1 MLCEKCGK
9 NEATNYYEYN
19 INGQQMKLHL
29 CSHCA
34 QQMGL
39 GSLGWPSAM
48 GVPNLLFASGLAG
61 GQGAHGAGRVCSCGA
76 TEAEIRRT
84 GRPGCAQCYQTF
96 QDLFLPMI
104 RRIHGGVQHVG
115 AAPKGAPVSPEARL
129 DRLNAE
135 MSQAI
140 AKQDFERA
148 AQLRDEI
155 KALGEQG
162 GQA

>member
-19 INGQQMKLHL
+19 INGQQMQIHL
-29 CSHCA
+29 CAHCA

-39 GSLGWPSAM
+39 GALGWPSAM
-48 GVPNLLFASGLAG
+48 SIPSLLFASGLAG
-61 GQGAHGAGRVCSCGA
+61 ENESQAPGRVCSCGA

-96 QDLFLPMI
+96 RDLFLPMV
-104 RRIHGGVQHVG
+104 RRIHGAAQHMG
-115 AAPKGAPVSPEARL
+115 AAPKGAPVSPQARL
-129 DRLNAE
+129 DRLGAE
-135 MSQAI
+135 MNQAI

-155 KALGEQG
+155 KALKEQG
-162 GQA
+162 GRA

>member
-19 INGQQMKLHL
+19 INGQQMKIHL
-29 CSHCA
+29 FAHCA

-39 GSLGWPSAM
+39 GALGWPSAM
-48 GVPNLLFASGLAG
+48 SIPSLLFASGLAG
-61 GQGAHGAGRVCSCGA
+61 ENESQAPGRVCSCGA

-96 QDLFLPMI
+96 RDLFLPMV
-104 RRIHGGVQHVG
+104 RRIHGAAQHMG
-115 AAPKGAPVSPEARL
+115 ASPKGAPVSPQARL
-129 DRLNAE
+129 DRLGAE
-135 MSQAI
+135 MNQAI

-155 KALGEQG
+155 KALKEQG
-162 GQA
+162 GRA

>member
-19 INGQQMKLHL
+19 INGQQQKLHL
-29 CSHCA
+29 CAHCA

-39 GSLGWPSAM
+39 DSFWPSAM
-48 GVPNLLFASGLAG
+48 SIPSLLFGGLSA
-61 GQGAHGAGRVCSCGA
+61 QQVPQAPGRVCACGA

-96 QDLFLPMI
+96 RDLFLPMA
-104 RRIHGGVQHVG
+104 RRIHGSAQHVG
-115 AAPKGAPVSPEARL
+115 AAPKGAPVSKEAQL

-140 AKQDFERA
+140 AQQDFERA
-148 AQLRDEI
+148 AVLRDQI
-155 KALGEQG
+155 KELGQEG